1 MTGIFV
7 SEVAVKVDAR
17 FRRQKVKLSLSIL
30 LVGVLSRGAYR
41 RECESRP
48 KNTFTFVSREPPTVV
63 PITRFS
69 IDYRSRTPSIP
80 SILDGLRLEKK
91 KKKLRKNGIGS
102 IFATKET
109 NATRARIR
117 ICKIVRGNVLQFCED

>member
-48 KNTFTFVSREPPTVV
+48 KNTFTFVSREPPTAV

-80 SILDGLRLEKK
+80 SILDGLRLERE
-91 KKKLRKNGIGS
+91 KKLRKN
-102 IFATKET
+102 
-109 NATRARIR
+109 RINFCDKR
-117 ICKIVRGNVLQFCED
+117 DQCDESTYSKIVRRNVLQF

>member
-63 PITRFS
+63 PITRFPS

-91 KKKLRKNGIGS
+91 KKIE
-102 IFATKET
+102 KER
-109 NATRARIR
+109 NRINFCDKR
-117 ICKIVRGNVLQFCED
+117 DQCDESTYSKIVRRNVLQF

>member
-80 SILDGLRLEKK
+80 SILDGLRLERE
-91 KKKLRKNGIGS
+91 KKLRKN
-102 IFATKET
+102 
-109 NATRARIR
+109 RINFCDKR
-117 ICKIVRGNVLQFCED
+117 DQCDESTYSKIVRRNVLQFCED